1 MKRKILVNSL
11 FEGIL
16 FLIIGV
22 VLVNKPEL
30 VVILISYVLGTILV
44 LYGIGN
50 IIYYSYQKGKVN
62 DYSNQK
68 LILGITII
76 IVGLICI
83 FLSSVIEQV
92 VRYLI
97 GAYLVVKGIKALI
110 SIFEYKTHDK
120 KMISIIIV
128 SALLLGSGLNTI
140 FNSNL
145 IISGLGIILIIYG
158 FIEIYDYI
166 FCRINYKEISNSS
179 SLKVIE
185 VKEKKK

>member
-128 SALLLGSGLNTI
+128 SALLLGSGLYTI